1 MNKLVIQT
9 LAFLLPILTLAL
21 IVEALL
27 RRIPNDYKLK
37 KEYLDHNANA
47 VQTLILGNSHSFY
60 GINPKFL
67 KKNGF
72 NAASVS
78 QSLNYDYYILKKYE
92 NNWTHLSRIVIPI
105 DYFTLYKNLDIGS
118 DLWRRKNYNLYY
130 GMNVSNDIAT
140 NTELLSTRFKS
151 NLTRLFSF
159 YVFKRSLITTESLG
173 WGNAYQGH
181 KDLQKTARVALS
193 RHTVKNYNLLADNVR
208 TLTNIIKFAKARH
221 INVVFFTSPACKYY
235 YNNVSKTQMGKTL
248 FEVNKLKDAY
258 GVTYINMLQDRSF
271 LDADFYDADHL
282 NWQGAKKLS
291 LKIDHI
297 VNNL

>member
-1 MNKLVIQT
+1 MKKFVTHT
-9 LAFLLPILTLAL
+9 LAFLLPIVFLGF

-37 KEYLDHNANA
+37 KAYLDHNASN

-60 GINPKFL
+60 GVDPKFL
-67 KKNGF
+67 TTNSF

-92 NNWTHLSRIVIPI
+92 NHWTHLTQIVIPI

-130 GMNVSNDIAT
+130 DMNVSSDIAT

-151 NLTRLFSF
+151 NLTRLTS
-159 YVFKRSLITTESLG
+159 YYIFKNSLITTEALG
-173 WGNAYQGH
+173 WGNAYKGH

-208 TLTNIIKFAKARH
+208 TLTNIIKFAKARN
-221 INVVFFTSPACKYY
+221 IDVVFFTSPACKYY
-235 YNNVSKTQMGKTL
+235 YDNVSQAQIGKTL
-248 FEVNKLKDAY
+248 SEVKKLKDAY
-258 GVTYINMLQDRSF
+258 GVKYVNLLDDKSF

-282 NWQGAKKLS
+282 NWAGAKKLS
-291 LKIDHI
+291 LKINHI
-297 VNNL
+297 VNHL